1 MILTKHRIAAAIVWP
16 FATLFGGWL
25 FLHTGPAIELR
36 LAPVLVAQSINDV
49 QRIGNRVCWEWRY
62 TKARPAV
69 PQTFAW
75 SFTVGG
81 TSVRVP
87 AVVLK
92 ASERSPMSAAR
103 VRPPGR
109 GDVDLCTTIPDELVD
124 VAGVSITGWAEY
136 ETNHTFWTIWQA
148 IPPVTVPDMIKGAS
162 P

>member
-1 MILTKHRIAAAIVWP
+1 MKHWIAAAMVWP
-16 FATLFGGWL
+16 VATLVGGWL
-25 FLHTGPAIELR
+25 FLHTGPALELR
-36 LAPVLVAQSINDV
+36 FAPVLVAQSIGEV
-49 QRIGNRVCWEWRY
+49 QRAGNRICWEWRY

-109 GDVDLCTTIPDELVD
+109 GDVDLCTTIPDELAD
-124 VAGVSITGWAEY
+124 VAGVSIVGWAEY
-136 ETNHTFWTIWQA
+136 ETNHTFWTTWQA
-148 IPPVTVPDMIKGAS
+148 IPPVRVPDQSGGL
-162 P
+162 PP